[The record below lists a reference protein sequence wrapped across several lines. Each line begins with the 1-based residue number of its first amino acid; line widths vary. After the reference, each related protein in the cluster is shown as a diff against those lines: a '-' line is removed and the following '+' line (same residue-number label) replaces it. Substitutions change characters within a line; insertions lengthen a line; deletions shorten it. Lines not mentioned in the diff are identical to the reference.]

1 MTFQKH
7 GGDINFIKPFIL
19 QDGRLRVN
27 DQLLAVN
34 NTDLRE
40 LMNSQAME
48 TLRDAMLIDRPTP
61 GHIKLTIGM
70 HKLNKIDVLDLSEHA
85 MFVMDRDYNGLTLV
99 YLRFYLALGLG
110 YFI

>member
-1 MTFQKH
+1 MAV
-7 GGDINFIKPFIL
+7 ILSLIKPFIL

-70 HKLNKIDVLDLSEHA
+70 QYA
-85 MFVMDRDYNGLTLV
+85 
-99 YLRFYLALGLG
+99 
-110 YFI
+110 

>member
-1 MTFQKH
+1 MSLKSSL
-7 GGDINFIKPFIL
+7 IKQFIL

-70 HKLNKIDVLDLSEHA
+70 H
-85 MFVMDRDYNGLTLV
+85 
-99 YLRFYLALGLG
+99 
-110 YFI
+110 

>member
-1 MTFQKH
+1 MAV
-7 GGDINFIKPFIL
+7 ILSSIKPFIL

-70 HKLNKIDVLDLSEHA
+70 H
-85 MFVMDRDYNGLTLV
+85 
-99 YLRFYLALGLG
+99 
-110 YFI
+110 